1 MFKKMA
7 ANPKTPAILQLIATL
22 LYTILT
28 VAHFKMG
35 NRRLGVLFL
44 LCTILGSVNTALQ
57 FSRLKNNANGEGE

>member
-22 LYTILT
+22 LYTFLT